1 MSINGMLMWKK
12 YRQAKFES
20 VALGLRY
27 EDQATAVK
35 YFCTPKHAK
44 IFASMGMGGIHY
56 CTIPGL
62 GDSIFVV
69 TPEPCG
75 EHYVFPVARDL
86 RGFLQLVAAL
96 DGTQLIDQIPLFG
109 KEDFESALSEHK
121 RICGDDAA
129 TDRERLEKTF
139 ELEPLARSPYDTVM
153 ELYRAFDYS
162 RIQYTAEYYD
172 TLGLDR

>member
-1 MSINGMLMWKK
+1 
-12 YRQAKFES
+12 
-20 VALGLRY
+20 
-27 EDQATAVK
+27 
-35 YFCTPKHAK
+35 
-44 IFASMGMGGIHY
+44 MGMGGIHY

-69 TPEPCG
+69 TPESCD

-86 RGFLQLVAAL
+86 REFLQLVAAL

-139 ELEPLARSPYDTVM
+139 ELEPLARSPTTP
-153 ELYRAFDYS
+153 LWSCTGRLTIRAYS
-162 RIQYTAEYYD
+162 IRRNIMTRWGWIGNIPHPPDRSRNAVAFF
-172 TLGLDR
+172 GLCAF